1 MIARFLP
8 MPTAL
13 RDSLLVV
20 SGALL
25 LTILFTWPMAAR
37 FNRAGRVD
45 SGDARHGVW
54 NVAWVARAL
63 VTDPS
68 NLYNANIFHP
78 HTNTLAF
85 SEPNIL
91 SGLIAVPAWLVT
103 GNAMAT
109 FNWAVLWSFL
119 LSALA
124 MFQLVRYLTCHRA
137 AAAVSAILF
146 AFCPY
151 VFSHLGH
158 IQLLM
163 TFGMPL
169 SLLAMHRFVEAPDVG
184 RSLWLGVALA
194 VQGLACGYYGI
205 FGGLAV
211 GLGLVWFSAAGGHV
225 RDWRFWAQTA
235 LAVLVAGA
243 LIYPFL
249 APVLSIRDA
258 GFGRTLDDARLF
270 SAGWRDYLASP
281 MLVDRW
287 MLPLIGRWGEVLFPG
302 FVGLGLASVALVQLF
317 RARAVSSTGP
327 ARSVIAFYALLAAV
341 AMWGSFGPD
350 AGLYRVMHDG
360 LPFFSLIRAP
370 SRFGIVVTLAVAV
383 LAGIGLATLARRAP
397 RARRV
402 VLVGAML
409 TLALARSTAGSL
421 SLVDRPEP
429 GVAYQRLA
437 QLPAGPV
444 VEFPYFADRFDR
456 HRHTE
461 YMLASTRHWKP
472 LVNGYSD
479 HTPSDVIAEAPVL
492 ATFPSAEA
500 WDVLR
505 RHGTRYVVMHWDLY
519 QPGETPHVAVRAL
532 VGGNLRT
539 IVEGP
544 SASLFEIT
552 GWP

>member
-1 MIARFLP
+1 

-20 SGALL
+20 VGALV
-25 LTILFTWPMAAR
+25 LTILFTWPMTAR
-37 FNRAGRVD
+37 FDRAGRVD

-78 HTNTLAF
+78 HTNALAF

-91 SGLIAVPAWLVT
+91 SGLIAVPAWLAT
-103 GNAMAT
+103 GNAMAA
-109 FNWAVLWSFL
+109 FNWAVLWSFV

-124 MFQLVRYLTCHRA
+124 MFRLVRYLTQHNA
-137 AAAVSAILF
+137 SAAVAAMLF

-169 SLLAMHRFVEAPDVG
+169 SLLAMHRFVDAPGLSRALV
-184 RSLWLGVALA
+184 LGIALA

-211 GLGLVWFSAAGGHV
+211 GLGLVWFSVARGRV
-225 RDWRFWAQTA
+225 RDWRFWAHIA
-235 LAVLVAGA
+235 LAAVVTGA

-249 APVLSIRDA
+249 APVLTVRDA
-258 GFGRTLDDARLF
+258 GFVRTLDDARLF
-270 SAGWRDYLASP
+270 AAGWRDYLASP
-281 MLVDRW
+281 MLVERW

-302 FVGLGLASVALVQLF
+302 FIGLGLAAVAVVQLF
-317 RARAVSSTGP
+317 RRHTVPSAGP
-327 ARSVIAFYALLAAV
+327 ARSVVGFYTALVAV
-341 AMWGSFGPD
+341 ATWASFGPD
-350 AGLYRVMHDG
+350 AGLYRLMHDE

-383 LAGIGLATLARRAP
+383 LAGIGLATLARRASRP
-397 RARRV
+397 RRL
-402 VLVGAML
+402 VLVGVVLA
-409 TLALARSTAGSL
+409 LALARSTAGPL
-421 SLVDRPEP
+421 ALVDRPEP
-429 GVAYQRLA
+429 GAAYERLA
-437 QLPAGPV
+437 QLPIGPV
-444 VEFPYFADRFDR
+444 VEFPYFADRVDR

-472 LVNGYSD
+472 LINGYSD
-479 HTPSDVIAEAPVL
+479 HTPSDVVAEAPIL
-492 ATFPSAEA
+492 ATFPSAAA

-505 RHGTRYVVMHWDLY
+505 RHRARYVVMHWDLY
-519 QPGETPHVAVRAL
+519 QPGESPHVAVRTAL
-532 VGGNLRT
+532 VGRHLRT
-539 IVEGP
+539 IVDGG
-544 SASLFEIT
+544 SVSLFEIT
-552 GWP
+552 AWP